1 MENNK
6 IVFSTM
12 GKEDKGENKE
22 KEDEEKNNQKEK
34 EKEKAGR
41 QRGGRYC
48 PEHQYG

>member
-12 GKEDKGENKE
+12 GKEDEGENKE
-22 KEDEEKNNQKEK
+22 KEKKKEK
-34 EKEKAGR
+34 EGG

-48 PEHQYG
+48 PEHQYD